1 MLCTSCTCVYEPVYY
16 CLCFS
21 LYVCVCLCV
30 YILCLVGA
38 EPCRHHVCQPGAS
51 TLLPACYR
59 AVSALEDL
67 VEKTLIHFIIITGAI
82 ASGLGWPEGVVKEW
96 GSPKGASPWHYLHLN
111 LTPQRTAN
119 RKPHR
124 ITSATVDSLRCVPAN
139 FCDVF

>member
-16 CLCFS
+16 CLCFL

-59 AVSALEDL
+59 AVSAPEDL
-67 VEKTLIHFIIITGAI
+67 VEKTLIHFIIII
-82 ASGLGWPEGVVKEW
+82 VSLWPNCGD
-96 GSPKGASPWHYLHLN
+96 
-111 LTPQRTAN
+111 
-119 RKPHR
+119 
-124 ITSATVDSLRCVPAN
+124 II
-139 FCDVF
+139 